1 MVARKLHRSPTK
13 FNLPNVIHY
22 NEQMTSRTTVAIAVP
37 LEAELV
43 DQIRAVDP
51 SVTVLYEPDL
61 LPPERYPADHAG
73 DPAFKRTDEQEERYW
88 AMLNRAE
95 VLYGFPNES
104 PAGLARIARDNPG
117 LQWIHAMAAG
127 AGGAVKASGLS
138 QDVLQKFK
146 ITTSA
151 GVHALPLA
159 EFAALGILNGFK
171 RTSELAQDQAA
182 KAWPT
187 LRVPTRLVN
196 GSNLAISGLGEIGLE
211 TARIARALG
220 MKVSGTKRTVE
231 PLEGIE
237 QVVDNAGLPALLAT
251 ADAVVNTLP
260 GTEYTEKL
268 FNRQLFAAMK
278 PGTTFVNV
286 GRGTVVDEDALL
298 EALDNGQVGY
308 ACLDVFAVE
317 PLPQDSPLWNH
328 PRVMVSPHT
337 SALSAAEN
345 RLITERFC
353 SNLRTFLDG
362 GDLPHLVDTVHFY

>member
-1 MVARKLHRSPTK
+1 
-13 FNLPNVIHY
+13 
-22 NEQMTSRTTVAIAVP
+22 MTSSLTVAIAVP

-51 SVTVLYEPDL
+51 SVTVRYEPEL
-61 LPPERYPADHAG
+61 LPPERFPADHSG
-73 DPAFKRTDEQEERYW
+73 DPAFKRTPAQEERYW
-88 AMLNRAE
+88 SMLNSAQ

-104 PAGLARIARDNPG
+104 PAGLARIARENPH

-127 AGGAVKASGLS
+127 AGGAVKASGLD
-138 QDVLQKFK
+138 QETLQKFR

-171 RTSELAQDQAA
+171 RSAELALDQAA
-182 KAWPT
+182 KVWPE
-187 LRVPTRLVN
+187 LRIPTRLVN
-196 GSNLAISGLGEIGLE
+196 GSTLVVTGLGEIGLE

-220 MKVSGTKRTVE
+220 MKVSGTKRSVE
-231 PLEGIE
+231 HIDGIDH
-237 QVVDNAGLPALLAT
+237 VVDNAGLPGLLAT

-260 GTEYTEKL
+260 GTAFTEKL
-268 FNRQLFAAMK
+268 FNREVLAAMK
-278 PGTTFVNV
+278 PGTVFVNV
-286 GRGTVVDEDALL
+286 GRGTVVDEEALL
-298 EALDNGQVGY
+298 EALDNGQVSY

-317 PLPQDSPLWNH
+317 PLPQDSPLWEH

>member
-1 MVARKLHRSPTK
+1 MMNT
-13 FNLPNVIHY
+13 
-22 NEQMTSRTTVAIAVP
+22 MTTETIVAIAVP

-43 DQIRAVDP
+43 DRIRAVDP

-61 LPPERYPADHAG
+61 LPPERFPADHSG
-73 DPAFKRTDEQEERYW
+73 DPGFKRTPAQEERYW

-95 VLYGFPNES
+95 VLYGLPNES
-104 PAGLARIARDNPG
+104 PAGLARIARENPR
-117 LQWIHAMAAG
+117 LQWVHAMAAG
-127 AGGAVKASGLS
+127 AGGAVKASGLDQETLS
-138 QDVLQKFK
+138 KFRV
-146 ITTSA
+146 TTSA

-171 RTSELAQDQAA
+171 RSAELAQDQAA
-182 KAWPT
+182 KVWPE
-187 LRVPTRLVN
+187 LRTPTRLVS
-196 GSNLAISGLGEIGLE
+196 GSTLVVTGLGEIGLE

-231 PLEGIE
+231 PIEGIE
-237 QVVDNAGLPALLAT
+237 EVSDNDGLAGLLAK

-260 GTEYTEKL
+260 GTPYTEKL
-268 FNRQLFAAMK
+268 FSREVFAAME
-278 PGTTFVNV
+278 PGTVFVNV

-298 EALDNGQVGY
+298 EALNNGQVSY

-317 PLPQDSPLWNH
+317 PLPQDSPLWDH
-328 PRVMVSPHT
+328 PKVLVSPHT

-345 RLITERFC
+345 RLISERFC

-362 GDLPHLVDTVHFY
+362 GTLPHLVDPVHFY

>member
-1 MVARKLHRSPTK
+1 
-13 FNLPNVIHY
+13 
-22 NEQMTSRTTVAIAVP
+22 MTSSLTVAIAVP

-51 SVTVLYEPDL
+51 SVTVRYEPEL
-61 LPPERYPADHAG
+61 LPPGRFPADHSG
-73 DPAFKRTDEQEERYW
+73 DPAFKRTPAQEERYW
-88 AMLNRAE
+88 SMLNSAQ

-104 PAGLARIARDNPG
+104 PAGLARIARENPH
-117 LQWIHAMAAG
+117 LEWIHAMAAG
-127 AGGAVKASGLS
+127 AGGAVKASGLD
-138 QDVLQKFK
+138 QETLQKFK

-171 RTSELAQDQAA
+171 RSAELAQDQAA
-182 KAWPT
+182 KVWPE
-187 LRVPTRLVN
+187 LRIPTRLVN
-196 GSNLAISGLGEIGLE
+196 GSTLVVTGLGEIGLE

-220 MKVSGTKRTVE
+220 MKVSGTKRSVE
-231 PLEGIE
+231 HIDGIDH
-237 QVVDNAGLPALLAT
+237 VVDNAGLPGLLAT

-260 GTEYTEKL
+260 GTAFTEKL
-268 FNRQLFAAMK
+268 FNREVLAAMK
-278 PGTTFVNV
+278 PGTVFVNV
-286 GRGTVVDEDALL
+286 GRGTVVDEEALL
-298 EALDNGQVGY
+298 EALDNGQVSY

-317 PLPQDSPLWNH
+317 PLPQDSPLWEH

>member
-1 MVARKLHRSPTK
+1 MMNT
-13 FNLPNVIHY
+13 
-22 NEQMTSRTTVAIAVP
+22 MTTETIVAIAVP

-43 DQIRAVDP
+43 DRIRAVDP

-61 LPPERYPADHAG
+61 LPPERFPADHSG
-73 DPAFKRTDEQEERYW
+73 DPGFKRTPGQDERYW

-95 VLYGFPNES
+95 VLYGLPNES
-104 PAGLARIARDNPG
+104 PAGLARIARENPR
-117 LQWIHAMAAG
+117 LQWVHAMAAG
-127 AGGAVKASGLS
+127 AGGAVKASGLDQETLS
-138 QDVLQKFK
+138 KFRV
-146 ITTSA
+146 TTSA

-171 RTSELAQDQAA
+171 RSAELAQDQAA
-182 KAWPT
+182 KVWPE
-187 LRVPTRLVN
+187 LRTPTRLVS
-196 GSNLAISGLGEIGLE
+196 GSTLVVTGLGEIGLE

-231 PLEGIE
+231 PIEGIE
-237 QVVDNAGLPALLAT
+237 EVSDNDGLAGLLAT

-260 GTEYTEKL
+260 GTPYTEKL
-268 FNRQLFAAMK
+268 FSREVFAAMK
-278 PGTTFVNV
+278 PGTVFVNV

-298 EALDNGQVGY
+298 EALNNGQVSY

-317 PLPQDSPLWNH
+317 PLPQDSPLWSH
-328 PRVMVSPHT
+328 PKVLVSPHT

-345 RLITERFC
+345 RLISERFC

-362 GDLPHLVDTVHFY
+362 GDLPHLVDPVHFY

>member
-1 MVARKLHRSPTK
+1 MMNTMTTK
-13 FNLPNVIHY
+13 
-22 NEQMTSRTTVAIAVP
+22 TTVAIAVP

-43 DQIRAVDP
+43 ERIRAVDP
-51 SVTVLYEPDL
+51 SVTVLYEPEL
-61 LPPERYPADHAG
+61 LPPERFPADHSG
-73 DPAFKRTDEQEERYW
+73 DPDFRRTPEQEDRYW
-88 AMLNRAE
+88 DMLNAAE

-104 PAGLARIARDNPG
+104 PAGLARIAGSNPH
-117 LQWIHAMAAG
+117 LRWIHAMAAG
-127 AGGAVKASGLS
+127 AGGAVKASGLDS
-138 QDVLQKFK
+138 AALEKFQV
-146 ITTSA
+146 TTSA

-171 RTSELAQDQAA
+171 RSAELARDQSARI
-182 KAWPT
+182 WPE
-187 LRVPTRLVN
+187 LRTPTRLVN
-196 GSNLAISGLGEIGLE
+196 GSRLVVTGLGEIGLE

-220 MKVSGTKRTVE
+220 MRVSGTKRTVE
-231 PLEGIE
+231 PIDGIDD
-237 QVVDNAGLPALLAT
+237 VAGNDGLAGLLAS

-260 GTEYTEKL
+260 GTPYTERL
-268 FNRQLFAAMK
+268 FNRDVFAAMK
-278 PGTTFVNV
+278 PGTVFVNV
-286 GRGTVVDEDALL
+286 GRGTVVDEEALL
-298 EALDNGQVGY
+298 EALENGQVSY

-362 GDLPHLVDTVHFY
+362 GELPHLVDTVHFY

>member
-1 MVARKLHRSPTK
+1 MMNS
-13 FNLPNVIHY
+13 
-22 NEQMTSRTTVAIAVP
+22 MTTQTTVAIAVP

-43 DQIRAVDP
+43 KRIRAVDP

-61 LPPERYPADHAG
+61 LPPERFPADHCG
-73 DPAFKRTDEQEERYW
+73 DPGFKRTPVQEERYW
-88 AMLNRAE
+88 DMLGQAQ

-104 PAGLARIARDNPG
+104 PAGLARIARENPH

-127 AGGAVKASGLS
+127 AGGAVKASGL
-138 QDVLQKFK
+138 DTETLNKFH

-171 RTSELAQDQAA
+171 RSAELAQDQAA
-182 KAWPT
+182 KVWPE
-187 LRVPTRLVN
+187 LRTPTRLVN
-196 GSNLAISGLGEIGLE
+196 GSTLVVAGLGEIGLE

-220 MKVSGTKRTVE
+220 MKVSGTKRNVE
-231 PLEGIE
+231 PIDGIE
-237 QVVDNAGLPALLAT
+237 EVAGNDGLPALLAS

-260 GTEYTEKL
+260 GTPYTEKL
-268 FNRQLFAAMK
+268 FNRQVFSAMK
-278 PGTTFVNV
+278 PGTVFVNV
-286 GRGTVVDEDALL
+286 GRGTVVDEEALL
-298 EALDNGQVGY
+298 EALEGGQVSY

-317 PLPQDSPLWNH
+317 PLPQDSPLWSH

-345 RLITERFC
+345 RLIAERFC

-362 GDLPHLVDTVHFY
+362 GELPHLVDTVHFY

>member
-1 MVARKLHRSPTK
+1 MMNS
-13 FNLPNVIHY
+13 
-22 NEQMTSRTTVAIAVP
+22 MTTQTTVAIAVP

-43 DQIRAVDP
+43 ECIRAVDP

-61 LPPERYPADHAG
+61 LPPERFPADHSG
-73 DPAFKRTDEQEERYW
+73 DPGFKRTPRQEERYW
-88 AMLNRAE
+88 DMLGQAQ

-104 PAGLARIARDNPG
+104 PAGLARIARENPH

-127 AGGAVKASGLS
+127 AGGAVKASGL
-138 QDVLQKFK
+138 DTETLNKFQ

-171 RTSELAQDQAA
+171 RSAELAQDQAA
-182 KAWPT
+182 KVWPE
-187 LRVPTRLVN
+187 LRTPTRLVN
-196 GSNLAISGLGEIGLE
+196 GSTLVVAGLGEIGLE

-220 MKVSGTKRTVE
+220 MKVSGTKRNVE
-231 PLEGIE
+231 PIEGIE
-237 QVVDNAGLPALLAT
+237 EVASNDGLPALLAS

-260 GTEYTEKL
+260 GTPYTEKL
-268 FNRQLFAAMK
+268 FNRQVFSAMK
-278 PGTTFVNV
+278 PGTVFVNV
-286 GRGTVVDEDALL
+286 GRGTVVDEEALL
-298 EALDNGQVGY
+298 EALEGGQVSY

-317 PLPQDSPLWNH
+317 PLPQDSPLWSH

-345 RLITERFC
+345 RLIAERFC

-362 GDLPHLVDTVHFY
+362 GELPHLVDTVHFY